1 MAILAYPFFYFT
13 TMKKSLASD
22 NYSGIHP
29 NILEA
34 IASANQ
40 GHVSSYGHDEYTH
53 RAELLFKQHFGDHV
67 EVFFVFL
74 GTAANVLSISSAL
87 RSYEAV
93 LCTDLAHINTD
104 ECGAPEH
111 MGGFKLLTVPTSDGK
126 LDVDKAKRYLQNVG
140 FEHNVQPR
148 LVSISQTTELG
159 TVYSVKE
166 IKAIADFAHSNGM
179 FLHVDGARLS
189 NAAAALQLPF
199 RDFTTDLGVDVISF
213 GGTKNGMMLGEAIIF
228 NNTELA
234 KGFKYL
240 RKQSM
245 QLASKMRFIS
255 AQFIA
260 YLTGNHCIGT
270 AAHANQMAAYLRDRL
285 TAFPQVTITQ
295 PVDANAVFAVFPK
308 DIKET
313 LLEESFFYLWD
324 EEKNEARWMTSWDT
338 TTEDIDRFVDVLAS
352 ALK

>member
-1 MAILAYPFFYFT
+1 MPILGHPFFYLRN
-13 TMKKSLASD
+13 MKKSLASD

-29 NILEA
+29 AILEA
-34 IASANQ
+34 IADANQ

-53 RAELLFKQHFGDHV
+53 RAEQLFKQHFGDHV

-87 RSYEAV
+87 RPYEAV
-93 LCTDLAHINTD
+93 LCTELAHINTD

-111 MGGFKLLTVPTSDGK
+111 IGGFKLLTVPTTDGK
-126 LDVDKAKRYLQNVG
+126 FNIEKARRYLQNVG
-140 FEHNVQPR
+140 FEHNVQPK

-159 TVYSVKE
+159 TVYSVQE
-166 IKAIADFAHSNGM
+166 IQAIADFAHSNGM
-179 FLHVDGARLS
+179 YLHVDGARLS
-189 NAAAALQLPF
+189 NAAAALNLPF
-199 RDFTTDLGVDVISF
+199 REFTTDLGVDIISF
-213 GGTKNGMMLGEAIIF
+213 GGTKNGMMLGEAVIF

-260 YLTGNHCIGT
+260 YLANNQCIST
-270 AAHANQMAAYLRDRL
+270 ANHANQMAAYLNQRL

-308 DIKET
+308 AINEI
-313 LLEESFFYLWD
+313 LLDESFFYFWD
-324 EEKNEARWMTSWDT
+324 EGKNEARWMTSWDT
-338 TTEDIDRFVDVLAS
+338 TKEDIDRFVDVLAA

>member
-1 MAILAYPFFYFT
+1 
-13 TMKKSLASD
+13 MKKSLASD

-34 IASANQ
+34 IARANQ

-87 RSYEAV
+87 KPYEAV
-93 LCTDLAHINTD
+93 LCTELAHINTD

-111 MGGFKLLTVPTSDGK
+111 FGGFKLLTVPTTDGK
-126 LDVDKAKRYLQNVG
+126 FDVEKARRYLLNVG
-140 FEHNVQPR
+140 FEHNVQPK

-159 TVYSVKE
+159 TVYSVEE
-166 IKAIADFAHSNGM
+166 IRQIADFAHRNGM
-179 FLHVDGARLS
+179 YLHVDGARLS
-189 NAAAALQLPF
+189 NAAAALGLPF
-199 RDFTTDLGVDVISF
+199 RDFTTGLGVDVISF

-260 YLTGNHCIGT
+260 YLTGNHCIAT
-270 AAHANQMAAYLRDRL
+270 AAHANQLAAYLEQQL
-285 TAFPQVTITQ
+285 AAFPQVTVTQ

-308 DIKET
+308 AINET
-313 LLEESFFYLWD
+313 LLDESFFYFWD
-324 EEKNEARWMTSWDT
+324 EAKNEARWMTSWDT
-338 TTEDIDRFVDVLAS
+338 TTEDIDRFVAVLAA

>member
-1 MAILAYPFFYFT
+1 
-13 TMKKSLASD
+13 
-22 NYSGIHP
+22 
-29 NILEA
+29 
-34 IASANQ
+34 
-40 GHVSSYGHDEYTH
+40 
-53 RAELLFKQHFGDHV
+53 
-67 EVFFVFL
+67 
-74 GTAANVLSISSAL
+74 
-87 RSYEAV
+87 
-93 LCTDLAHINTD
+93 
-104 ECGAPEH
+104 
-111 MGGFKLLTVPTSDGK
+111 
-126 LDVDKAKRYLQNVG
+126 
-140 FEHNVQPR
+140 
-148 LVSISQTTELG
+148 
-159 TVYSVKE
+159 
-166 IKAIADFAHSNGM
+166 M

-213 GGTKNGMMLGEAIIF
+213 GGTKNGMMLGEAVIF
-228 NNTELA
+228 NNTDLA
-234 KGFKYL
+234 NGFKYL

-260 YLTGNHCIGT
+260 YLTNNHCIGT
-270 AAHANQMAAYLRDRL
+270 AAHANQMAAYLKQRL

-295 PVDANAVFAVFPK
+295 SVDANAVFAVFPK

-338 TTEDIDRFVDVLAS
+338 TTEDIDRFVDVLAA